1 MRDVLNKERAAVCA
15 NMPLHTLQF
24 FTALSEALN
33 DQVRLVAAEKKELVG
48 EAKKLILTIRQM
60 EAAIED
66 PKPRSSYR
74 SEDDN
79 LEITYPLTDCIQ
91 NLKDKQKQVAKL
103 HRERFEQ
110 VKSKLPCH
118 HLSSREVAHS

>member
-1 MRDVLNKERAAVCA
+1 M
-15 NMPLHTLQF
+15 
-24 FTALSEALN
+24 
-33 DQVRLVAAEKKELVG
+33 RLVAAEKKELVAQ
-48 EAKKLILTIRQM
+48 AKKLIVAIRQM

-91 NLKDKQKQVAKL
+91 DLREKQAQIARV

-110 VKSKLPCH
+110 VKSTSRPN
-118 HLSSREVAHS
+118 LSVL